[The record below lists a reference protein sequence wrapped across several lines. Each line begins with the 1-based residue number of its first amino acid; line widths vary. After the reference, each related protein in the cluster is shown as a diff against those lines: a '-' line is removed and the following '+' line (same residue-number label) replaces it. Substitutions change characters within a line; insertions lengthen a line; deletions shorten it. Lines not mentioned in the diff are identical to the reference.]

1 MGRPASTVGPMRAP
15 VRQIV
20 CRSFAPLDQLV
31 IEERESAPLTPNQ
44 VRIAIRAAGVN
55 FVDALI
61 VQGLYQI
68 KPPLP
73 FTPGGESVGIITE
86 IGDAVSERSVGQR
99 VLVTSGAGAF
109 ATEMVVAARS
119 TLVVPDSLTD
129 GQAATFMQS
138 YGTAWF
144 ALVERARMRAG
155 QWLLVLGA
163 GGGVGLGAVDVGHAL
178 GLNVIAAASTADKR
192 ELALSRGAVATIDS
206 SSEDVKARAKEISV
220 DGLDAVYDPIG
231 GRVGEQCLRALRD
244 DGQFLVIGFASGDI
258 PQLPAN
264 QVLLRNRRV
273 TGVEWGGWVIKH
285 PEENQRMVGEILAK
299 IVAGELS
306 PVEPTSYA
314 FDDAAQALADQQ
326 NRRVV
331 GKAVLTIPATGAI

>member
-1 MGRPASTVGPMRAP
+1 MR
-15 VRQIV
+15 VVV
-20 CRSFAPLDQLV
+20 CNSFAPLDQLV
-31 IEERESAPLTPNQ
+31 IEERPSVALRSGQ
-44 VRIAIRAAGVN
+44 VRIAVRAAGVN

-86 IGDAVSERSVGQR
+86 IAEDVSERSVGQR

-109 ATEMVVAARS
+109 ATEMVVGARN
-119 TLVVPDSLTD
+119 TLAMPDSLTD

-144 ALVERARMRAG
+144 ALVERARMQAG

-163 GGGVGLGAVDVGHAL
+163 GGGVGLGAVDVFHAL
-178 GLNVIAAASTADKR
+178 GLKVIAAASSPEKR
-192 ELALSRGAVATIDS
+192 ALAESRGAVATIDS
-206 SSEDVKARAKEISV
+206 STEDVKARAKEISGE
-220 DGLDAVYDPIG
+220 GLDAVYDPIG
-231 GRVGEQCLRALRD
+231 GAVGEQCLRALRD

-258 PQLPAN
+258 PKLPAN

-273 TGVEWGGWVIKH
+273 TGVEWGGWVSKH

-299 IVAGELS
+299 IVAGELN
-306 PVEPTSYA
+306 PVEPTAYA
-314 FDDAAQALADQQ
+314 FDDAAHALADQQ
-326 NRRVV
+326 NRNVV
-331 GKAVLTIPATGAI
+331 GKAVLLVSSGDAA

>member
-1 MGRPASTVGPMRAP
+1 
-15 VRQIV
+15 
-20 CRSFAPLDQLV
+20 
-31 IEERESAPLTPNQ
+31 
-44 VRIAIRAAGVN
+44 
-55 FVDALI
+55 
-61 VQGLYQI
+61 
-68 KPPLP
+68 
-73 FTPGGESVGIITE
+73 
-86 IGDAVSERSVGQR
+86 
-99 VLVTSGAGAF
+99 LVTSGAGAF
-109 ATEMVVAARS
+109 ATELVIAARN
-119 TLVVPDSLTD
+119 TLVLPDSLTD

-144 ALVERARMRAG
+144 ALVERARMQAG

-192 ELALSRGAVATIDS
+192 ALAQSRGAVAVIDS
-206 SSEDVKARAKEISV
+206 STEDVKARAKELSAGGV
-220 DGLDAVYDPIG
+220 DAVYDPIG
-231 GRVGEQCLRALRD
+231 GTVGEQCLRALRD

-273 TGVEWGGWVIKH
+273 TGVEWGGWVLKH
-285 PEENQRMVGEILAK
+285 PEENQLMVQQILAK
-299 IVAGELS
+299 IVAGELD

-314 FDDAAQALADQQ
+314 FEDAATALADQQ

-331 GKAVLTIPATGAI
+331 GKAVLTIAPADAV

>member
-1 MGRPASTVGPMRAP
+1 MRA
-15 VRQIV
+15 VV
-20 CRSFAPLDQLV
+20 CRTFAPLDQLV
-31 IEERESAPLTPNQ
+31 IEERPSPELAPNQ
-44 VRIAIRAAGVN
+44 VRVAVTAAGVN

-73 FTPGGESVGIITE
+73 FTPGGESVGQIVE
-86 IGDAVSERSVGQR
+86 IGALVADRAVGQR

-109 ATEMVVAARS
+109 ATELVIGARN
-119 TLVVPDSLTD
+119 TLVLPDSLTD

-144 ALVERARMRAG
+144 ALVERARLQAG

-163 GGGVGLGAVDVGHAL
+163 GGGVGLGAVDVGRAL
-178 GLNVIAAASTADKR
+178 GLNVIAAASSADKR
-192 ELALSRGAVATIDS
+192 ALAQSRGAVAVIDS
-206 SSEDVKARAKEISV
+206 STEDVKARAKELSGG
-220 DGLDAVYDPIG
+220 DGVDAVYDPIG
-231 GRVGEQCLRALRD
+231 GTVGEQCLRSLRD

-273 TGVEWGGWVIKH
+273 TGVEWGGWVLKH
-285 PEENQRMVGEILAK
+285 PEENQRMVQQILAK
-299 IVAGELS
+299 IVAGELD

-314 FDDAAQALADQQ
+314 FEDAATALADQQ

-331 GKAVLTIPATGAI
+331 GKAVLVVAPTDAG